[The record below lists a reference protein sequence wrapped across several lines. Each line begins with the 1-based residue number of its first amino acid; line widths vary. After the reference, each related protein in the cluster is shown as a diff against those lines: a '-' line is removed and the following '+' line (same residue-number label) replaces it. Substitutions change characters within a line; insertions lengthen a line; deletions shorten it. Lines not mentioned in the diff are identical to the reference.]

1 MSVYRYKHIL
11 LMKYY
16 LKGENMLSKEKF
28 IKQSLELNLF
38 FLRIMKEHLVFVGAS
53 LMPRSQNYLHY
64 ADMLKEQLDGL
75 LRKTIKLSSGIID
88 PNIGNTGEI
97 ITNYT
102 LEAERATEFYT
113 GININTNTTEME
125 LSLGDYQNSKTLDGL
140 SEEVFYL
147 NKEIIPVVNETAKL
161 KNKIKVNVLKC
172 KMFTG
177 SYPLLVDHILREAMF
192 YLRMLGRLQER
203 VEMDINKE
211 MVDQEAFWNR
221 IMAEHSKFIR
231 GFLDPTEEELFNV
244 ANKFGKQFDRLTEE
258 ALTMHDNTIS
268 LAHISTVTEESR
280 EATKDIRDFKMKGT
294 EGLLNCKIKS
304 IILPLLGDHVLR
316 EANHYLRLLNNY
328 KTKTYSSYI

>member
-1 MSVYRYKHIL
+1 
-11 LMKYY
+11 
-16 LKGENMLSKEKF
+16 
-28 IKQSLELNLF
+28 
-38 FLRIMKEHLVFVGAS
+38 
-53 LMPRSQNYLHY
+53 
-64 ADMLKEQLDGL
+64 
-75 LRKTIKLSSGIID
+75 
-88 PNIGNTGEI
+88 
-97 ITNYT
+97 
-102 LEAERATEFYT
+102 
-113 GININTNTTEME
+113 ME

-211 MVDQEAFWNR
+211 MADQEAFWNR

-231 GFLDPTEEELFNV
+231 GYLDPTEEELFNV
-244 ANKFGKQFDRLTEE
+244 ADMFGKQFDRLTEE

-328 KTKTYSSYI
+328 KTKTYSSYR